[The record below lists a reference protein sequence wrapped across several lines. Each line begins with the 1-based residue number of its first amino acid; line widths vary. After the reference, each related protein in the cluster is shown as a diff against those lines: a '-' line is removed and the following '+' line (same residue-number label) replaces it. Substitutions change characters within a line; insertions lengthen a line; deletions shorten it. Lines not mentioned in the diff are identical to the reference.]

1 MTPRRVIVSFDEN
14 LHVEDVVEEV
24 MNTNFSRLPVYSE
37 TVDDITA
44 FVLKNDVLM
53 AQAKDDNKQ
62 LKDLKR
68 DLLCVIED
76 TSLPML
82 LESLLNERQHIA
94 LVVDEY
100 GDTRGLVSLEDLVET
115 LLGLEIM
122 DEVDQVQN
130 MQKFAREQWQ
140 KRASS
145 RGLLVDENEVSEA
158 AKNKLKS
165 QNNPQ
170 QTGNRDHVT
179 EQD

>member
-1 MTPRRVIVSFDEN
+1 
-14 LHVEDVVEEV
+14 
-24 MNTNFSRLPVYSE
+24 
-37 TVDDITA
+37 

-130 MQKFAREQWQ
+130 MQKFAREQWL

-145 RGLLVDENEVSEA
+145 RGLLVEDEQSETGTE
-158 AKNKLKS
+158 KS
-165 QNNPQ
+165 
-170 QTGNRDHVT
+170 
-179 EQD
+179 E